1 MPSRMILQ
9 LYKIGGGIHPNN
21 RGATLSFASRSRRLL
36 PHCQRRDLL
45 LPRPAVLPANDFVPG
60 SPRSFSNTAFGG
72 GSCDASIP
80 PPPLALQ
87 MQRLRRRMFASSSNN
102 NNSSD
107 SPLTAT
113 KERLTQDHN
122 YCVDMVRDRDREG
135 YCKLM
140 ANYIQLWRIF
150 VSLVVSYPCDFFHCF
165 FYFYYIC
172 CKSVSFMGMQR
183 YFLTRH
189 KNETTNYPILI
200 F

>member
-1 MPSRMILQ
+1 MILQ

-140 ANYIQLWRIF
+140 ANYIQLWRGWF
-150 VSLVVSYPCDFFHCF
+150 RFESLCLLSALSSHIHVTFFRGF
-165 FYFYYIC
+165 FR
-172 CKSVSFMGMQR
+172 KSLSFMGIQR
-183 YFLTRH
+183 
-189 KNETTNYPILI
+189 
-200 F
+200 